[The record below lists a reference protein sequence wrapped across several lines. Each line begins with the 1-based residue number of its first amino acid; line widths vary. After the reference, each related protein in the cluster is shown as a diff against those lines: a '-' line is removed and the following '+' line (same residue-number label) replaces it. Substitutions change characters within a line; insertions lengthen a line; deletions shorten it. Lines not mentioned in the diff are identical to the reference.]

1 MPPELNEPDTEELL
15 ELVAQGDD
23 HARQQLLL
31 LHRKRLRQMID
42 VRLDARLAARFDAS
56 DVVQETLQEA
66 AQKLPRYLA
75 ERPLPFYPWLRQIG
89 WKRLERM
96 FQQHLAAQ
104 RRSVDREQSLTM
116 TLSGRSL
123 GHLSQ
128 RLLCR
133 GASASDIVASREQH
147 QRVRETLEQLAAGD
161 REVLV
166 LRFLEQLS
174 PPEIAAVMGIQEGT
188 VRVRQLRALQRLRK
202 LLGDLGEKR
211 P

>member
-1 MPPELNEPDTEELL
+1 MPLELNEPDTEELL
-15 ELVAQGDD
+15 ERVAQGDD
-23 HARQQLLL
+23 EALQQLLL
-31 LHRKRLRQMID
+31 LHRTRLRQMID

-56 DVVQETLQEA
+56 DVVQETLKEA
-66 AQKLPRYLA
+66 LQKLPRYLV

-89 WKRLERM
+89 WKRLERL

-104 RRSVDREQSLTM
+104 RRSIDREQALTM

-128 RLLCR
+128 RLLYR
-133 GASASDIVASREQH
+133 GASPSEIVVGREQQ
-147 QRVRETLEQLAAGD
+147 QRVRETLEQLPAGD

-166 LRFLEQLS
+166 LRFLEHLS
-174 PPEIAAVMGIQEGT
+174 PPEIAAVMGIPAGA

-202 LLGDLGEKR
+202 LLGDLGGNL